1 MRVTISCSPWPQPP
15 GSCAVNWDDASAS
28 SIRPNSA
35 LSGMRVWPTG
45 IASRVCSIR
54 SIRPA
59 PPKMSMM
66 SDLEQAADL
75 IRQAGRILAVTHLN
89 PDPDAIGSLLGMDHI
104 LHALG
109 KDVTLICDDP
119 LPRSLAFLPGS
130 QDVRQTIPESFAPQL
145 IIGLDSSDVERLG
158 TAIAPSLSGGIPVL
172 NIDHHLTNT
181 LYGGVNVVIDRA
193 STAEIL
199 LPLADALGVG
209 LSQKMATCILAGLI
223 GDTRS
228 FSTASVAPET
238 FQAAARLI
246 EAGADL
252 ADITERVFNRK
263 TFNQLRLW
271 GLALSHLA
279 LEDRVI
285 WATIPRPDRVQLGLP
300 DSGLNGLSNLLL
312 SIAEANIAAVAL
324 SLGGGGHALAAGC
337 KLAGSLDEAARR
349 VVALLKVQTSQP
361 VHDG

>member
-1 MRVTISCSPWPQPP
+1 
-15 GSCAVNWDDASAS
+15 
-28 SIRPNSA
+28 
-35 LSGMRVWPTG
+35 
-45 IASRVCSIR
+45 
-54 SIRPA
+54 
-59 PPKMSMM
+59 MSMM

-312 SIAEANIAAVAL
+312 SIAEANISAVFTEQDDGVIDVSMRARPSFDVAAVAL